1 MYGSGAG
8 ACGPSLRG
16 KGRGK
21 CERTLLPS
29 LSRAHS
35 LGRNVRAWDSPP
47 LLIPQLSLDPLRSPP
62 SFPQAQTESAGP
74 GERQKSGTGGAGTTG
89 LGAKGSE
96 CSEAAPGRGRT
107 FSHTLSADS
116 CTPRAFPSL
125 CIDPRGGITGG
136 ELRVASDG
144 PITAPGAS
152 SLPTPRDQGP
162 RPRCPISA
170 PCDSTVPRG
179 TEGGEPEE
187 R

>member
-1 MYGSGAG
+1 MKWGRFSSDHEASNRPGMYGSGAG

-107 FSHTLSADS
+107 FSHTLSQQTAAPPELFRLS
-116 CTPRAFPSL
+116 ALTPV
-125 CIDPRGGITGG
+125 G
-136 ELRVASDG
+136 ELR
-144 PITAPGAS
+144 
-152 SLPTPRDQGP
+152 
-162 RPRCPISA
+162 
-170 PCDSTVPRG
+170 
-179 TEGGEPEE
+179 EGN
-187 R
+187 